1 MATVAMASVDP
12 DLVTRVTTTAKVTQE
27 VHEVDKMVVA
37 MATGGPPEA
46 APVVVHPDLVPQVAP
61 MVDLAVAV
69 QAPADPAHL
78 VAILALVALVPVVM
92 AVGMVTR

>member
-1 MATVAMASVDP
+1 METI
-12 DLVTRVTTTAKVTQE
+12 
-27 VHEVDKMVVA
+27 VVA

-46 APVVVHPDLVPQVAP
+46 APVVVHPELALQAAP